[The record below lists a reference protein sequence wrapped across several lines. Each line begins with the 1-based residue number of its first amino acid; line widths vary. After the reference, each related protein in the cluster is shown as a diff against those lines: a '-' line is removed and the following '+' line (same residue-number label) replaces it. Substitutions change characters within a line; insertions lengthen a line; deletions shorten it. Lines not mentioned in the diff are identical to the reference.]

1 MFFRISE
8 TAYRRLIKLV
18 SKCAEELVSNHH
30 LRECKA
36 LSALKKKVISKKR
49 VFVVFLVFC
58 QIGPS
63 STFNYLLVRKHIFI
77 NILVS

>member
-36 LSALKKKVISKKR
+36 LSALKKKLLAKN
-49 VFVVFLVFC
+49 VFLWFFLYFVKLDHHLRL
-58 QIGPS
+58 I
-63 STFNYLLVRKHIFI
+63 TY
-77 NILVS
+77 